1 MKKAFKIRIERAG
14 GRRILGEWS
23 TMEWMLL
30 MPVVLNSMSKI
41 YSDLLRLFFRFLEFD
56 PESKTV

>member
-1 MKKAFKIRIERAG
+1 
-14 GRRILGEWS
+14 
-23 TMEWMLL
+23 MEYYGMDAI
-30 MPVVLNSMSKI
+30 MPVGLNSMSKI